1 MPRPASPGRPPI
13 LLGLATLLLLAGCDV
28 AQFTANSTAGLFE
41 RAAPAIQ
48 AHWDYELVGRSNPGN
63 ILQLEGLVAV
73 SPDNETLLLLLAKA
87 YVAHAYGW
95 IEDELE
101 AAERAG
107 KYEVAEALRDR
118 ARRMYRRA
126 RDLAFRVLRH
136 RAEGFDEARRS
147 VDTLRPWLD
156 EAMDED
162 DAEVLFWAGNAWG
175 SIIKVSIDD
184 PNAVADLSLVKAVMG
199 RAVAL
204 DETIENAS
212 GLVFLAAAACVS
224 PAIGGDPEEGERLF
238 ERAFELTDREV
249 FLVHVNY
256 AMSCAVLN
264 QDRDRYVEV
273 LREVLSAGDPRPE
286 ARLVNRIAKRRARRY
301 LAMTDELFL

>member
-1 MPRPASPGRPPI
+1 MSRPASPAPPAA
-13 LLGLATLLLLAGCDV
+13 LLLAALPLLAGCDV
-28 AQFTANSTAGLFE
+28 AKFTANSTAGLFE

-48 AHWDYELVGRSNPGN
+48 SHWDYELVGQANPGN

-95 IEDELE
+95 IEDEVE

-107 KYEVAEALRDR
+107 DYEAAEALRTR

-126 RDLAFRVLRH
+126 RDLTFRVIRR
-136 RAEGFDEARRS
+136 RADGFDEARRS
-147 VDTLRPWLD
+147 TDTLVPWLA
-156 EAMDED
+156 EKMDDD
-162 DAEVLFWAGNAWG
+162 DAGALFWAGNAWG
-175 SIIKVSIDD
+175 SIVKVSIDD
-184 PNAVADLSLVKAVMG
+184 PTAVADLQLVKAVM
-199 RAVAL
+199 RRSVEL
-204 DETIENAS
+204 DPTVENGS
-212 GLVFLAAAACVS
+212 GLVFLGAAACVS

-238 ERAFELTDREV
+238 ARAFELTERQV

-264 QDRDRYVEV
+264 QDRELYVEL

-286 ARLVNRIAKRRARRY
+286 VRLVNRIAKRRARRY